1 MTEEKPIVYIL
12 HGDDPIEIGKF
23 VDVLT
28 AKVAETGMGDLNLTR
43 IDGRAYNE
51 TDLKTAA
58 LSLPF
63 LSDRRLVILDQ
74 AQAVIS
80 KNSADQWKPFLD
92 SLPETTALVLIA
104 WDEFVSSGKNKG
116 WQTLQKK
123 HWIWQWI
130 EEAGARVFYRAC
142 RQPGAGEMAGWIRQK
157 AEAMQGKFSGGAAIA
172 LADHTGTDTQYTT
185 QEITKLLTY
194 VDFQRPVEVEDV
206 ELLTAPGGRV
216 NVFEMVDGLADGN
229 VSRAMRLLKGLLD
242 ETDPFSLFGMV
253 VRQFRLLIQARE
265 ALDEGESAESLSREL
280 RVPPFVVRKISKQAS
295 RFSQERLSAV
305 YHRLLELDEGTKTG
319 MWPAELALELFVAEL
334 KSEGEN

>member
-23 VDVLT
+23 VDVMS

-43 IDGRAYNE
+43 VDGRAYNE
-51 TDLKTAA
+51 TELKNAA
-58 LSLPF
+58 LSIPF
-63 LSDRRLVILDQ
+63 LVDRRLVILDQ
-74 AQAVIS
+74 AQAVMG

-104 WDEFVSSGKNKG
+104 RDEFVSGGKSRG
-116 WQTLQKK
+116 WQSLEQK

-130 EEAGARVFYRAC
+130 EEAGPRVFYRAC
-142 RQPGAGEMAGWIRQK
+142 RQPGANEMAGWIRQK
-157 AEAMQGKFSGGAAIA
+157 AEALQGKFTTGASIA

-194 VDFQRPVEVEDV
+194 VDYQRPVEVEDV

-216 NVFEMVDGLADGN
+216 NVFEMVDGLAEGN

-265 ALDEGESAESLSREL
+265 ILDEGGSAESLSREL
-280 RVPPFVVRKISKQAS
+280 HVPAFVARKIFSQAS
-295 RFSQERLSAV
+295 RFSAEHLSVV

-319 MWPAELALELFVAEL
+319 LWPAELALELFVAEL
-334 KSEGEN
+334 KA